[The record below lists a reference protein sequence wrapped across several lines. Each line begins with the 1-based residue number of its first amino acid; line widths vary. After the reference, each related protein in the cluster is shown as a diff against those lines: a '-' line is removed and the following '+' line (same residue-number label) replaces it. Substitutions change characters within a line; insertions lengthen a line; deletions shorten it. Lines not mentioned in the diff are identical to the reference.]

1 MNNKEFITEL
11 AERTGYTKQMTQKMV
26 LSVMDSLVSQIE
38 EDDSLQVPQF
48 GTFERKKRMERIL
61 VNPNNGKKMLVPPK
75 LILAFRPATAWKAEV
90 QKGGGA
96 DE

>member
-26 LSVMDSLVSQIE
+26 LSVMDSLVSQVE
-38 EDDSLQVPQF
+38 EDDSMQVPLF

-75 LILAFRPATAWKAEV
+75 LILAFRPVMAWKSEM

>member
-1 MNNKEFITEL
+1 MNNKEFITQL

-26 LSVMDSLVSQIE
+26 LSVMDSLVAQVE
-38 EDDSLQVPQF
+38 EDDSLQVPSF

-75 LILAFRPATAWKAEV
+75 LILAFRPVTAWKSEM
-90 QKGGGA
+90 QKGGGT

>member
-1 MNNKEFITEL
+1 M
-11 AERTGYTKQMTQKMV
+11 
-26 LSVMDSLVSQIE
+26 
-38 EDDSLQVPQF
+38 QVPLF

-75 LILAFRPATAWKAEV
+75 LILAFRPVMAWKSEM

>member
-1 MNNKEFITEL
+1 MNNKEFIAEL

-38 EDDSLQVPQF
+38 EDDSLQVPLF

-75 LILAFRPATAWKAEV
+75 LILAFRPAIAWKSEM